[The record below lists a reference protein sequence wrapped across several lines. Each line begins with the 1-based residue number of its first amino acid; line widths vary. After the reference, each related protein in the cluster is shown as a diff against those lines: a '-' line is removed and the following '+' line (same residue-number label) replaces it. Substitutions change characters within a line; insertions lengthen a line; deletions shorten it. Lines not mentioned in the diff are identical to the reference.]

1 MEKNSATPKIRKPK
15 SKKGLFNSG
24 LFKLAAVAVVIGCG
38 VVIFATESDC
48 SDKEQELIRI
58 QAQIDSYNLKNEDLK
73 RTFESD
79 DISAYMERVAL
90 EERGYAY
97 PDERRF
103 YDTSRD

>member
-1 MEKNSATPKIRKPK
+1 M
-15 SKKGLFNSG
+15 FNSG
-24 LFKLAAVAVVIGCG
+24 LFKLAAVAAVIGCG
-38 VVIFATESDC
+38 VVIFATERDYSE
-48 SDKEQELIRI
+48 KEQELIRI

-90 EERGYAY
+90 EERDYAY